1 MQKKYY
7 QSRCGLF
14 TFCAVVACGAC
25 SSSSPEPQN
34 GDAGGSASND
44 ETGGTNTS
52 GGATDRGGATSTGGT
67 TRFVDSTATG
77 GALNVGGS
85 TATGGASGGS
95 RAGSASIGG
104 GGASSS
110 SGGSGGNN
118 NAGSTSTGGHSGA
131 TSVLGGNGGSNN
143 AGSTNASGGG
153 GHSGGASGSL
163 GGNGGNNNAGS
174 TSTGGVGHSGGAS
187 SSLGGNGGNSN
198 AGSTS
203 TGAAGAAGFDPCP
216 ATGDCKI
223 LPLGDSITEGD
234 GADPGDHGGY
244 RVELFKNALTDS
256 KHITFVGSKS
266 SGPATVSG
274 QPFPPSHEGHA
285 GWVITQI
292 NGIATTAQ
300 TVTVTGTS
308 YPGALR
314 DMPNIVLLFIGTN
327 DEGYASSEAGAS
339 DRLATLID
347 KIVAALPNALLVV
360 SSIYP
365 FAGCKDTN
373 YTPTQCAANVATYD
387 AAIPGVVQ
395 QRVAQGKHVLFVD
408 MSSPPT
414 GALSTDNVHP
424 NDTVGYPWMGDNWYT
439 VIKGY
444 LH

>member
-203 TGAAGAAGFDPCP
+203 TGAAGFDPCP

>member
-1 MQKKYY
+1 MYTKHR
-7 QSRCGLF
+7 QSVCGLIMF
-14 TFCAVVACGAC
+14 SATVACGAC
-25 SSSSPEPQN
+25 SSSPTEQQI
-34 GDAGGSASND
+34 GGAGRTVSND

-52 GGATDRGGATSTGGT
+52 GGAADRGGATGTGGT
-67 TRFVDSTATG
+67 TRTGESTVTG
-77 GALNVGGS
+77 GAQSVGGS
-85 TATGGASGGS
+85 AATGGASGS
-95 RAGSASIGG
+95 NR
-104 GGASSS
+104 
-110 SGGSGGNN
+110 
-118 NAGSTSTGGHSGA
+118 AGSTS
-131 TSVLGGNGGSNN
+131 
-143 AGSTNASGGG
+143 SGG
-153 GHSGGASGSL
+153 
-163 GGNGGNNNAGS
+163 
-174 TSTGGVGHSGGAS
+174 VS
-187 SSLGGNGGNSN
+187 SALGGNGGNSN
-198 AGSTS
+198 AGATNTGSGGHSGGVSSALGGNAGNGNAGATNTGSGGHSGGASSALGGNAGNGNAGATNTSGGGHSGGVSSALDGSGGNSNAGSSS
-203 TGAAGAAGFDPCP
+203 TGTSGAASFAPCP

-244 RVELFKNALTDS
+244 RVELFKNALADS

-300 TVTVTGTS
+300 TVSVSGTS

-347 KIVAALPNALLVV
+347 KIIAALPNALLVV

-395 QRVAQGKHVLFVD
+395 QRMSQGKHVLLVD
-408 MSSPPT
+408 MSTPPT
-414 GALSTDNVHP
+414 GALSSDNVHP
-424 NDTVGYPWMGDNWYT
+424 NDTVGYPWMGDTWYT
-439 VIKGY
+439 AIKSY